1 MKFRIFWTSW
11 DWTDLVKQRPIR
23 DIHSAITTEPNK
35 GKSSIYSNFKA
46 NELLE
51 QKLATRPL
59 LRILLWVLAYR
70 YMEAV
75 FLFTIYSFRLTKSFD
90 DYRID
95 YVKSVYNKVMRNRSH
110 PDLQLS
116 EQLMRGCWTFKKK
129 PSKNNP

>member
-35 GKSSIYSNFKA
+35 DKSSIYSNFKA

-75 FLFTIYSFRLTKSFD
+75 FYLQFIHFDWRNPLMTTVLT
-90 DYRID
+90 
-95 YVKSVYNKVMRNRSH
+95 M
-110 PDLQLS
+110 
-116 EQLMRGCWTFKKK
+116 
-129 PSKNNP
+129 